1 MRDGN
6 LDTTP
11 GACRAQHS
19 SPGLIVRKEN
29 LMFQISKTA
38 LGVIIACATLSPL
51 AHADSVN
58 GGKQAAEQCVKYQ
71 HARSDSQIASCCADM
86 LDGQGGKK
94 TQQECVKAG
103 KDMVNEAKQTPAA
116 RQ

>member
-1 MRDGN
+1 MIRSFKIT
-6 LDTTP
+6 LP
-11 GACRAQHS
+11 FI
-19 SPGLIVRKEN
+19 L
-29 LMFQISKTA
+29 
-38 LGVIIACATLSPL
+38 ACAALAPT

-58 GGKQAAEQCVKYQ
+58 GGKGAAEQCVKYQ